1 MLKCKS
7 FIISI
12 LDDLTKQYEWRRLT
26 SSIANNDRGHCQ
38 WFIRLT
44 RNLPVY
50 TPTAS
55 YYHILEKIDLLL
67 SSAECCSRRIDGA
80 RDKHP

>member
-1 MLKCKS
+1 MLKYKS

-12 LDDLTKQYEWRRLT
+12 LDDLTEQYEWRRLT
-26 SSIANNDRGHCQ
+26 SSIANNDCGHCQ

-50 TPTAS
+50 TPTA
-55 YYHILEKIDLLL
+55 L